1 MFKIN
6 NHKVN
11 KRKNTVNLKYQTLL
25 EENLSKAE
33 KIIDLQDKVIR
44 LQEELDKYK
53 KRTENLIENRKERR
67 KSKYGRN

>member
-1 MFKIN
+1 MFKIS

-11 KRKNTVNLKYQTLL
+11 KRKNTINLKYQTLL

-44 LQEELDKYK
+44 LKEELDSYK
-53 KRTENLIENRKERR
+53 KRTENLIENRKKE
-67 KSKYGRN
+67 K

>member
-6 NHKVN
+6 NYKSN

-44 LQEELDKYK
+44 LQEELDEYK
-53 KRTENLIENRKERR
+53 KRTENLVENRKKE
-67 KSKYGRN
+67 K

>member
-1 MFKIN
+1 MFKIS

-11 KRKNTVNLKYQTLL
+11 KRKNTINLKYHTIL

-44 LQEELDKYK
+44 LQEELDSYK
-53 KRTENLIENRKERR
+53 KHKI
-67 KSKYGRN
+67 

>member
-1 MFKIN
+1 MFKIS

-11 KRKNTVNLKYQTLL
+11 KRKNTINLKYQTLL

-44 LQEELDKYK
+44 LQEELASTK
-53 KRTENLIENRKERR
+53 KEQKI
-67 KSKYGRN
+67 

>member
-6 NHKVN
+6 NYKVN

-53 KRTENLIENRKERR
+53 KRTENLIENRKKE
-67 KSKYGRN
+67 K

>member
-6 NHKVN
+6 NYKVN

-25 EENLSKAE
+25 EENLSKSE

-44 LQEELDKYK
+44 LKEELDKHK
-53 KRTENLIENRKERR
+53 KRTENLIENRKKE
-67 KSKYGRN
+67 K

>member
-1 MFKIN
+1 MFKIS

-11 KRKNTVNLKYQTLL
+11 KRKNTINLKYQTLL

-53 KRTENLIENRKERR
+53 KRTENLIENRKKE
-67 KSKYGRN
+67 K

>member
-53 KRTENLIENRKERR
+53 KRTENLIENRKKE
-67 KSKYGRN
+67 K

>member
-1 MFKIN
+1 MFKIS

-53 KRTENLIENRKERR
+53 KRTENLIENRKKE
-67 KSKYGRN
+67 K